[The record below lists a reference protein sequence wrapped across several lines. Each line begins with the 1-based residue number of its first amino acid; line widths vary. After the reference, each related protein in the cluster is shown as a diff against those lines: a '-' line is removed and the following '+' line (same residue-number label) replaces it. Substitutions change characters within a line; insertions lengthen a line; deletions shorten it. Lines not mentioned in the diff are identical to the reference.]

1 MNDVTALV
9 LSIGEEYTDRAIASV
24 QRQTLPAAETIVVRG
39 ISPFHRAL
47 NEGAARVRTPFFIQV
62 DADMILDDTCIE
74 DLRGS
79 MVDGVGI
86 VYGRLRDLL
95 LGRIVGIKLFRTRCF
110 KQVQLRDSLSPETDF
125 AEDMQRAGWTRIDA
139 LKYIGGPPAGW
150 HVFGE
155 HRPDYNPH
163 YTFCKYRVE
172 GAKARYRKAGGGL
185 RNIFRQLHT
194 SGHSAATIAAIA
206 AAHGIFVKEE
216 RDLQGPYTRSEE
228 FAFLERFFK
237 AQEADG
243 DVSTIL
249 GDFVQRD
256 WREGFKHSYA
266 LGIRLRRH
274 QAPSAFRT
282 YLRQLGQDGS
292 VASWV
297 ALVGLCHG
305 LFIDEYREA
314 EAEEAFALLRDLLSG

>member
-1 MNDVTALV
+1 MGDVTALV
-9 LSIGEEYTDRAIASV
+9 LSVGEEYTDRAVASV
-24 QRQTLPAAETIVVRG
+24 RRQTLPVAETIIVRG

-47 NEGAARVRTPFFIQV
+47 NTGAARVRTPFFIQV

-74 DLRGS
+74 DLRDS

-86 VYGRLRDLL
+86 VYGRLRDPL

-110 KQVQLRDSLSPETDF
+110 EQVQLRDSLSPETDF

-163 YTFCKYRVE
+163 YTFCKYMVE

-216 RDLQGPYTRSEE
+216 RDLQGPYTRNEE
-228 FAFLERFFK
+228 VAFLEQFLK
-237 AQEADG
+237 AQEADE
-243 DVSTIL
+243 DVSTVL
-249 GDFVQRD
+249 GDLVHRD
-256 WREGFKHSYA
+256 WREGFTRSYE

-274 QAPSAFRT
+274 QTPSVFKT
-282 YLRQLGQDGS
+282 CMKQLGQEGS
-292 VASWV
+292 IASWV
-297 ALVGLCHG
+297 ALVGMCHG
-305 LFIDEYREA
+305 LFVDKYYATEA
-314 EAEEAFALLRDLLSG
+314 EGAFVLLRDLLPR